1 MFRNVIYF
9 TSYRRH
15 TYSSSVAKSK
25 SINKAVNGSSS
36 IITDK
41 SVDYPIYKNGAK
53 TFFYPTLVLG
63 IMLSIGVAEVYWRF
77 YVIPRRDKRDKWFKD
92 RGIEYKPLIEI

>member
-1 MFRNVIYF
+1 MFRKVLSFSGN
-9 TSYRRH
+9 RRY

-25 SINKAVNGSSS
+25 SINEAVNSHN
-36 IITDK
+36 ITDK

-53 TFFYPTLVLG
+53 TFFYPTLGLG
-63 IMLSIGVAEVYWRF
+63 ILLSIGVAEIYWRF